1 MEWKDTVAARRS
13 IRRFRPDPVPG
24 ESLRAVMEAA
34 ISAPSAKNRQPW
46 RFVVVTGAAKESM
59 LRAMAEG
66 IAREGAGNGLLPHL
80 QAYAA
85 SARHSLDIMAQAPV
99 SILVLNTEAPAME
112 TPADLAGTLLGLT
125 NVQSIGAAIENL
137 LLAAVDEGLGALW
150 VCDVFFAY
158 HELVAW
164 LGTDRQLVAAVALGV
179 PDEAPTP
186 RPRRPLADV
195 VEWRSE

>member
-13 IRRFRPDPVPG
+13 IRRFRPDPVPE
-24 ESLRAVMEAA
+24 ESLRAVLEAA

-46 RFVVVTGAAKESM
+46 RFVVVSGAAKEGM
-59 LRAMAEG
+59 LRAMSEG
-66 IAREGAGNGLLPHL
+66 IAREGAGDGLLPHL
-80 QAYAA
+80 HAYAA

-99 SILVLNTEAPAME
+99 SIFVLNAEAPAME
-112 TPADLAGTLLGLT
+112 TPTDMGGVFRSLS

-158 HELVAW
+158 PELVAW

-179 PDEAPTP
+179 PAEAPSP
-186 RPRRPLADV
+186 RPRLPLADV
-195 VEWRSE
+195 VEWRAE